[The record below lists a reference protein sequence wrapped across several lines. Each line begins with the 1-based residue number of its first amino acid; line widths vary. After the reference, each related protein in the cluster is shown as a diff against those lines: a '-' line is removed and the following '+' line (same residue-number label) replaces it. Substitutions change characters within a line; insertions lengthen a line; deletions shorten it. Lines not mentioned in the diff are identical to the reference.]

1 MSVKLLR
8 GDPLAISDNPLD
20 HDLLPLLDNFIVK
33 SGNKQFIV
41 LHTYG
46 SHFNYRDRYSDKFKV
61 FIPDNSVN
69 LEYRHRDLLIN
80 SYDNSILSTDD
91 FLASVIDKLRNTGA
105 VTCMFYLP
113 DHGEDIMD
121 DDRHRFLH
129 ASPCPTY
136 YQLHI
141 PFLIWFSDE
150 YNNRYPR
157 SDKKCCFASFVS
169 YNYKSC
175 VSYNARFRR
184 HCHSSSRFGIFGCE
198 CRLLSS

>member
-1 MSVKLLR
+1 MR

-20 HDLLPLLDNFIVK
+20 HDLLPLLDNFIAK

-121 DDRHRFLH
+121 DD
-129 ASPCPTY
+129 S
-136 YQLHI
+136 
-141 PFLIWFSDE
+141 
-150 YNNRYPR
+150 
-157 SDKKCCFASFVS
+157 ASFS
-169 YNYKSC
+169 SC
-175 VSYNARFRR
+175 VSVSY
-184 HCHSSSRFGIFGCE
+184 I
-198 CRLLSS
+198 LSIAYPFFNLVLG

>member
-1 MSVKLLR
+1 M
-8 GDPLAISDNPLD
+8 
-20 HDLLPLLDNFIVK
+20 
-33 SGNKQFIV
+33 
-41 LHTYG
+41 
-46 SHFNYRDRYSDKFKV
+46 
-61 FIPDNSVN
+61 
-69 LEYRHRDLLIN
+69 
-80 SYDNSILSTDD
+80 STDD

-150 YNNRYPR
+150 YNNRYPEAI
-157 SDKKCCFASFVS
+157 KNAVS
-169 YNYKSC
+169 
-175 VSYNARFRR
+175 
-184 HCHSSSRFGIFGCE
+184 HHSSPITTRAAFHTMLDLGGIATAHLDSVFSVVNADFSPRKRSYLNDHNLPESLDNCGLKE
-198 CRLLSS
+198 EDKAMFRKKEMAFP